1 MLTGLLTAVGLPQA
15 VARVLAPLIAIAL
28 AIALVWSLW
37 ARGEGFKGERDEARS
52 ELSQAN
58 AELALL
64 RTDAE
69 LKEIAASERSADE
82 KAVAQTEKELIDV
95 IQSIPD
101 TRPDAVR
108 VAVGCERLRQAG
120 YIDAHLP
127 AACRFGS
134 GGEAEARP

>member
-1 MLTGLLTAVGLPQA
+1 MITALLSAVGLSQS
-15 VARVLAPLIAIAL
+15 VARILAPVITMAL
-28 AIALVWSLW
+28 LGALMWWLW
-37 ARGEGFKGERDEARS
+37 GRGEGFKEERDEARS
-52 ELSQAN
+52 ELNQAK

-101 TRPDAVR
+101 TSPDAVR
-108 VAVGCERLRQAG
+108 VAVGCERLRQSG

-134 GGEAEARP
+134 GAEAEARP